1 MMVEK
6 AEFMQLLLLLLR
18 ERNMNTRREAIL
30 TAKLIAI
37 ENFGRSRLFVHG
49 GKLFVDAISESI
61 QYMEVKVASLEVL
74 VHLICRETA
83 MIICKH
89 GSLLNLLTSI
99 ASDISCIKSALL
111 AAQTIK
117 RLSTH
122 IPVSGKGKGALLEAM
137 VHLLSSENHRIRY
150 WGARAFLE
158 QSQMQACSFFMM
170 RAPHVVKILADLA
183 MDENPAVKASGIA
196 IVLNLAS
203 NPLNLRILAKNRV
216 LLDALACAVV
226 ECGQVD
232 DVTRRNAVLAILHL
246 ANHQKSKKMVAKQ
259 HNIVASLSRYGVS
272 QDDDT
277 ELKSAAL
284 HGVIWLAPH
293 M

>member
-1 MMVEK
+1 MDRDDWNYL
-6 AEFMQLLLLLLR
+6 AEVVKNAKCDDSVNGLVTEDEVTYHLSYKEGAGVCLHFPSCHTNLDIELKFASILCEVKTFQVWG
-18 ERNMNTRREAIL
+18 TR
-30 TAKLIAI
+30 K
-37 ENFGRSRLFVHG
+37 FGRG
-49 GKLFVDAISESI
+49 
-61 QYMEVKVASLEVL
+61 
-74 VHLICRETA
+74 
-83 MIICKH
+83 
-89 GSLLNLLTSI
+89 
-99 ASDISCIKSALL
+99 
-111 AAQTIK
+111 
-117 RLSTH
+117 
-122 IPVSGKGKGALLEAM
+122 
-137 VHLLSSENHRIRY
+137 
-150 WGARAFLE
+150 
-158 QSQMQACSFFMM
+158 
-170 RAPHVVKILADLA
+170 
-183 MDENPAVKASGIA
+183 
-196 IVLNLAS
+196 
-203 NPLNLRILAKNRV
+203 